1 MFPVI
6 LFSGILA
13 DIQNINEKLA
23 FRLKKGD
30 KEAFQELFNLYV
42 PKIHRFAMVYLR
54 DKSNA
59 EELVQDVFMK
69 IWEKREN
76 LDPAQNIKA
85 YLFKIAVN
93 TVYDFVRKKNL
104 EKAFADFSKHN
115 FQSGAESLWHEV
127 IWNEM
132 LAKLDHLVAQM
143 PEQCRNIFVL
153 SREEGLSNQ
162 EIAEKLNLSKR
173 TVENQL
179 YRAIRFLKEHLKPD
193 TVFLLLFM
201 YLHS

>member
-1 MFPVI
+1 
-6 LFSGILA
+6 LA
-13 DIQNINEKLA
+13 DIQNINEKLT
-23 FRLKKGD
+23 FRLKKGE
-30 KEAFQELFNLYV
+30 KEAFQELFNLYA
-42 PKIHRFAMVYLR
+42 PKIHRFAIAYLK
-54 DKSNA
+54 DMANA

-85 YLFKIAVN
+85 YIYKIAVN

-115 FQSGAESLWHEV
+115 FQPGAESLWHEI

-132 LAKLDHLVAQM
+132 LARLDHLVAQM
-143 PEQCRNIFVL
+143 PEQCRNIFIL
-153 SREEGLSNQ
+153 CKEEGLSNQ

-193 TVFLLLFM
+193 TVFLLLFL
-201 YLHS
+201 YLHT